1 MVERDRSIQSTS
13 ATSHVVEDKKCHRV
27 VAELSKFGVI
37 VAGLQATHCFGAD
50 LYVVDG
56 FTVLSSGRPVPEV
69 GTSHARGEG
78 VAIVLND
85 VATLAWK
92 AGGNVWHC

>member
-1 MVERDRSIQSTS
+1 M
-13 ATSHVVEDKKCHRV
+13 
-27 VAELSKFGVI
+27 
-37 VAGLQATHCFGAD
+37 AGLQETHCFGSD
-50 LYVVDG
+50 LYVAGG

-85 VATLAWK
+85 FATSAWK
-92 AGGNVWHC
+92 AGGNV